1 MARKI
6 NRLNARAVATLTKY
20 GRHADGGGLYLS
32 LSPNGGRR
40 WVFLYRWRGKHTE
53 IGLGSARDVTLA
65 RARELA
71 GQTRSKLA
79 EGINPKDARK
89 PAQGAAFG
97 DVADRLMAAMRPSWR
112 NNKHAKQWEMTLRD
126 YAAPLRR
133 LPVDEI
139 TTDHILTVLRPLWQT
154 TPATASRLRGR
165 IERVLDAAK
174 AEDLRAGEN
183 VARWRGHLDH
193 LLPATNKAKGGKH
206 HEAMPYGELPAF
218 LKQLRSKDIVAAKA
232 LEFTI
237 LTAARSGEV
246 RFATIDEIRD
256 GMWII
261 PAGRMKSGKE
271 HRIPL
276 CKRALVIMEELRPL
290 TGQYL
295 FPDVCSGAIAEKGMR
310 RLLPVGMTV
319 HGFRSTFRDWAAD
332 CTNFS
337 NEVLEMAL
345 AHAIG
350 DRVEA
355 AYRRGDLFEKR
366 RRLMDA
372 WAAYCEHGSPTAE
385 IVPLRA

>member
-1 MARKI
+1 
-6 NRLNARAVATLTKY
+6 
-20 GRHADGGGLYLS
+20 
-32 LSPNGGRR
+32 
-40 WVFLYRWRGKHTE
+40 
-53 IGLGSARDVTLA
+53 
-65 RARELA
+65 
-71 GQTRSKLA
+71 
-79 EGINPKDARK
+79 
-89 PAQGAAFG
+89 
-97 DVADRLMAAMRPSWR
+97 MRPSWR
-112 NNKHAKQWEMTLRD
+112 NCKHAKQWEMTLRD

-174 AEDLRAGEN
+174 AEGLRAGEN

-193 LLPATNKAKGGKH
+193 LLPATNKAKAGKH

-271 HRIPL
+271 HRFPL
-276 CKRALVIMEELRPL
+276 CKRAL
-290 TGQYL
+290 
-295 FPDVCSGAIAEKGMR
+295 AIIE
-310 RLLPVGMTV
+310 
-319 HGFRSTFRDWAAD
+319 
-332 CTNFS
+332 
-337 NEVLEMAL
+337 
-345 AHAIG
+345 
-350 DRVEA
+350 
-355 AYRRGDLFEKR
+355 
-366 RRLMDA
+366 
-372 WAAYCEHGSPTAE
+372 
-385 IVPLRA
+385 